1 MAPATAAAGDTRFR
15 LMCAMYTR
23 LAPLIHLA
31 QWLSRPPRG
40 DRAGGGGGREV
51 DAPMAVRRTIPRRW
65 YISHVFFWIGSGT
78 ACWYQFRRLDR
89 ADARRHL
96 LRSIWMP
103 PLVWLVFLVALGL
116 SIPDDVLAD
125 MVRNAPYA
133 RAP

>member
-1 MAPATAAAGDTRFR
+1 MRFR
-15 LMCAMYTR
+15 LMCALYMR
-23 LAPLIHLA
+23 IAPLIHIA
-31 QWLSRPPRG
+31 QWLSRPRSGRG
-40 DRAGGGGGREV
+40 GSGDPGSSSAQGTS
-51 DAPMAVRRTIPRRW
+51 APKARTVPRRW
-65 YISHVFFWIGSGT
+65 YVSHMFFWVGSGI

-103 PLVWLVFLVALGL
+103 PIVWLVFLIALGL
-116 SIPDDVLAD
+116 SIPDEVLAD

>member
-1 MAPATAAAGDTRFR
+1 MAPAAGDMRFR
-15 LMCAMYTR
+15 LMCAMYMR

-31 QWLSRPPRG
+31 QWLSRPSSG
-40 DRAGGGGGREV
+40 DRNGAAGGQGAG
-51 DAPMAVRRTIPRRW
+51 APGAAPRTIPRRW

-89 ADARRHL
+89 LDARRHL
-96 LRSIWMP
+96 VRSIWMP
-103 PLVWLVFLVALGL
+103 PLIWFVFLVALGL
-116 SIPDDVLAD
+116 SIPDDVLTD